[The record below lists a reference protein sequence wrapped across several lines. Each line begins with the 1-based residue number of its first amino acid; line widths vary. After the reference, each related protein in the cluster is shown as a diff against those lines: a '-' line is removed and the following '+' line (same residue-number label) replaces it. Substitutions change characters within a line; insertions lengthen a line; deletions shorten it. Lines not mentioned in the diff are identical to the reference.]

1 MIQFFANHL
10 SIICNIIAII
20 AMIIAAYEIRKALL
34 EIDKLLVSRAARKV
48 ASLASI
54 NEKANL

>member
-1 MIQFFANHL
+1 MIQFFVNHFTM
-10 SIICNIIAII
+10 ICRIIAII
-20 AMIIAAYEIRKALL
+20 AMIIAAYEIRKALR
-34 EIDKLLVSRAARKV
+34 EIDKLLASCVARRV